1 MVPYMQEW
9 KKLDL
14 HFNGICSGFLGSK
27 EQIEI
32 VKKFFKEFKTE
43 ETQIIVDPVM
53 GDYGK
58 PYPTYTEE
66 MCDEMKKL
74 VEFADILTPN
84 VTEACVL
91 TDTPYK
97 EKWKIEEIQEMA
109 EKIHKMGPKKIA
121 ITGIVQGGFIANFC
135 YEEGQQP
142 KVLRTHKEG
151 TQRSGTGDIFASI
164 IAADAVNGVPFYKSV
179 KKASDFIKKCII
191 RSQELNIPLTDGV
204 CFEEVHDNIYVNLT
218 NKCPCAC
225 TFCLRQTRDHME
237 NSHVLWLEHAPS
249 FEEVQEAMKAV
260 DFSKYKEVVFCG
272 FGEPTEALDV
282 LKQSA
287 KLIKEKYNMPIR
299 INTNGLGSLVN
310 ERDIV
315 PELKGLVDTI
325 SVSLNTPNAD
335 EYHRLVRSKFGEKSF
350 DAMIDFTKECT
361 KYIPNV
367 VMTTVETTITH
378 EEEKQCQEI
387 CDRVG
392 AKYRIRPWED

>member
-1 MVPYMQEW
+1 MSHNNQKKIAVINDFSGFGRCSIAVALPILSVMKVQCCPLPTSIFSNHTGFPSYFFEDYTSRMVPYMQEW
-9 KKLDL
+9 KKLDI

-66 MCDEMKKL
+66 MCGEMKKL

-109 EKIHKMGPKKIA
+109 EKIHAMGPKKIA

-204 CFEEVHDNIYVNLT
+204 CFEEVLG
-218 NKCPCAC
+218 K
-225 TFCLRQTRDHME
+225 
-237 NSHVLWLEHAPS
+237 
-249 FEEVQEAMKAV
+249 
-260 DFSKYKEVVFCG
+260 
-272 FGEPTEALDV
+272 
-282 LKQSA
+282 LK
-287 KLIKEKYNMPIR
+287 
-299 INTNGLGSLVN
+299 T
-310 ERDIV
+310 D
-315 PELKGLVDTI
+315 
-325 SVSLNTPNAD
+325 
-335 EYHRLVRSKFGEKSF
+335 
-350 DAMIDFTKECT
+350 
-361 KYIPNV
+361 
-367 VMTTVETTITH
+367 
-378 EEEKQCQEI
+378 
-387 CDRVG
+387 
-392 AKYRIRPWED
+392 

>member
-1 MVPYMQEW
+1 MSHNNQKKIAVINDFSGFGRCSIAVALPILSVMKVQCCPLPTSIFSNHTGFPSYFFEDYTSRMIPYMEEW

-32 VKKFFKEFKTE
+32 VKKFFKEFKTA

-66 MCDEMKKL
+66 MCGEMKKL
-74 VEFADILTPN
+74 VEYADILTPN

-97 EKWKIEEIQEMA
+97 EKWKIEEIQKMA
-109 EKIHKMGPKKIA
+109 EKIHTMGPKKIA

-164 IAADAVNGVPFYKSV
+164 IAADAINGVSFYKSV

-191 RSQELNIPLTDGV
+191 RSQELDIPLTDGV
-204 CFEEVHDNIYVNLT
+204 CFEEV
-218 NKCPCAC
+218 
-225 TFCLRQTRDHME
+225 
-237 NSHVLWLEHAPS
+237 LW
-249 FEEVQEAMKAV
+249 K
-260 DFSKYKEVVFCG
+260 
-272 FGEPTEALDV
+272 
-282 LKQSA
+282 LK
-287 KLIKEKYNMPIR
+287 
-299 INTNGLGSLVN
+299 T
-310 ERDIV
+310 D
-315 PELKGLVDTI
+315 
-325 SVSLNTPNAD
+325 
-335 EYHRLVRSKFGEKSF
+335 
-350 DAMIDFTKECT
+350 
-361 KYIPNV
+361 
-367 VMTTVETTITH
+367 
-378 EEEKQCQEI
+378 
-387 CDRVG
+387 
-392 AKYRIRPWED
+392 